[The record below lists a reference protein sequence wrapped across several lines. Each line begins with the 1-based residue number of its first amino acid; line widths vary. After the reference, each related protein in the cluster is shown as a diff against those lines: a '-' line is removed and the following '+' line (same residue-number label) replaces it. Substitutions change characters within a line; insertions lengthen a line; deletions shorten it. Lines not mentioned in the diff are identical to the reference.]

1 MAVLAS
7 GCPKDSQSSVGSS
20 TSTAAPAV
28 TASSLPAPE
37 SSGSTAATQEAHH
50 QRCSAPQLQGRLEDR
65 GQAMNQPSF
74 WISLTNIGETCTLRG
89 YPGVQLLDAAGRPVN
104 MDIRRGG
111 GFIAPDP
118 GPRDVTVEHEG
129 TAWFVVSSTKVCR
142 SGEAPVSSAILVI
155 PPDDRIQTRITAQ
168 IPYCPGES
176 NVAVSALSPDERSLH
191 LH

>member
-1 MAVLAS
+1 
-7 GCPKDSQSSVGSS
+7 
-20 TSTAAPAV
+20 
-28 TASSLPAPE
+28 
-37 SSGSTAATQEAHH
+37 
-50 QRCSAPQLQGRLEDR
+50 
-65 GQAMNQPSF
+65 MNQPSF

-89 YPGVQLLDAAGRPVN
+89 YPGVQLIDAAGRPVN

-111 GFIAPDP
+111 GFVATDP

-129 TAWFVVSSTKVCR
+129 TAWFVVSSTTLCR

-155 PPDDRIQTRITAQ
+155 PPDDRIQTRIAAE

-176 NVAVSALSPDERSLH
+176 NVAVSAVSPDEGSLH